1 MLRVTVILLIL
12 AALSASFIEIE
23 THQTGQHFSN
33 LQLSNFAQNSNEE
46 SDSAS
51 SVPEYPFPAEPDE
64 NGDGVIIYDDY
75 FGFLTSTVPEAPY
88 PTELAGSSDE
98 SSDSAGS
105 SNESSDSAGSS
116 NESSDSAGSSNESS
130 DSAGSSNESSDSAG
144 SSNESSDSADSA
156 SSVPEAPFAN
166 EPAGSSD
173 ETNDSVDASGDNGG
187 A

>member
-130 DSAGSSNESSDSAG
+130 DSAGSSDESSDSAG
-144 SSNESSDSADSA
+144 SSNESSDS
-156 SSVPEAPFAN
+156 
-166 EPAGSSD
+166 AGSSD

>member
-144 SSNESSDSADSA
+144 SSDESSDSAGSSNESSDSA
-156 SSVPEAPFAN
+156 
-166 EPAGSSD
+166 GSSN
-173 ETNDSVDASGDNGG
+173 ESSDSGPPSE
-187 A
+187 

>member
-105 SNESSDSAGSS
+105 SD
-116 NESSDSAGSSNESS
+116 ESSDSAGSSNESS

>member
-130 DSAGSSNESSDSAG
+130 DSAGSSNESSDSA
-144 SSNESSDSADSA
+144 DSA

>member
-144 SSNESSDSADSA
+144 SSDESSDSAGSSNESSDS
-156 SSVPEAPFAN
+156 
-166 EPAGSSD
+166 AGSSD

>member
-116 NESSDSAGSSNESS
+116 NESSDSAGSS
-130 DSAGSSNESSDSAG
+130 DESSDSAG